1 METLLEFGLD
11 LIEAIQTVRTP
22 ALDALF
28 SAFTFM
34 GNAEFYL
41 LLAPAIIWCVDY
53 GVGARLGILVLLSAT
68 LNVAMKDV
76 LMQPR
81 PCAIRPEICLDDAAG
96 DGAPSGHSPNAGGF

>member
-1 METLLEFGLD
+1 METVLEFGLD
-11 LIEAIQTVRTP
+11 LIEGIQSFRSP
-22 ALDALF
+22 ALDGLF
-28 SAFTFM
+28 STLTSM

-53 GVGARLGILVLLSAT
+53 GVGARLGILVLLSAA

-81 PCAIRPEICLDDAAG
+81 PCDILPQICLDDAQG
-96 DGAPSGHSPNAGGF
+96 YGLPSGHAPN